1 MIFMR
6 SASAEHDKLYM
17 KIASTTE
24 QNVVILQFQLGT
36 QKKRIVTL
44 KGIVFVFFYWDCV
57 RHLLYAQSMSNI

>member
-24 QNVVILQFQLGT
+24 QNVVILQFQLST

-44 KGIVFVFFYWDCV
+44 KGIVCFFFSGV
-57 RHLLYAQSMSNI
+57 V